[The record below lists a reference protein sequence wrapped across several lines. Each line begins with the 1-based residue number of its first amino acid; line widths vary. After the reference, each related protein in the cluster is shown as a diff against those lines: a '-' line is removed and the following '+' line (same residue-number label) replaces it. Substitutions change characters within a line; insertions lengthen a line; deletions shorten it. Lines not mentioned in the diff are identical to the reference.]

1 VSSFEVDRAPSR
13 SQTFKDVRSG
23 QRASEPH
30 APNALTGR
38 LGVIPTGSF
47 AAKISGQRM
56 SLLRRQQPAALAE
69 RRSASCAQPPPGAE
83 ADPRGPLQLDLR
95 AIQARRCGQQD
106 CR

>member
-1 VSSFEVDRAPSR
+1 MSSLEVDRAPSR

-47 AAKISGQRM
+47 AATISGQRM
-56 SLLRRQQPAALAE
+56 SLLRRDDEFAEGGTGHSTRAALSLAGSQLN
-69 RRSASCAQPPPGAE
+69 RR
-83 ADPRGPLQLDLR
+83 
-95 AIQARRCGQQD
+95 
-106 CR
+106 